1 MKTIF
6 CLYPNVDEARAAI
19 KILVERRFPRGEM
32 NVIVQEQT
40 AKNELGISPRSANI
54 PVTGNNHTRPLLDQM
69 LVGKQPLTLSET
81 GALYTAGELANIM
94 TRTALSAKTSRKGT
108 GLYMALENF
117 GLSKD
122 TARYYDQ
129 GIKSGEILFFIR
141 VKDERASEAAS
152 LLRSQVEIISSIS
165 PENGSAYGETRIRDG
180 LPTDI
185 INREKM
191 LELMKTQGSNSLSI
205 YMPVHPIGQDV
216 MENPILLRNII
227 DQAEN
232 QLRQNGLSTSELS
245 RFLEPLRDLTN
256 QRNYWQ
262 RQNRTLA
269 IFRTKDIFETYR
281 LPIETHEIVYINDR
295 LYTKPLIQ
303 LLEGNGNFYVL
314 ALSINKA
321 RLFQGD
327 RNNIK
332 EIKLKG
338 TPTSL
343 DEALGDTYVQ
353 KQVQFHSN
361 APRSGSRGERSSI
374 LFSQGSWT
382 ENLKKEEIQRFF
394 QYLEK
399 GVHKEISNQS
409 NPLVLAGVEYLIP
422 IYREVSSYSHLY
434 PEYLTGNPDDF
445 RPEDLHQQAWKLVD
459 PFFKKARLDA
469 IEGYHIL
476 ANDHLTA
483 KEIDDVLIAS
493 YYGQVDILFIADG
506 IQIWGKYN
514 KETNHVIRHDYRQP
528 NDEDLSDLA
537 TFYTLKHGGIIYT
550 FDPAEMPDGS
560 MIAATLRYPLQNL
573 QSSER

>member
-6 CLYPNVDEARAAI
+6 CLYPNVDDARAAI

-32 NVIVQEQT
+32 NIIVQEQT
-40 AKNELGISPRSANI
+40 AKNELGINPRSANI

-69 LVGKQPLTLSET
+69 LIGKQPLILPDT
-81 GALYTAGELANIM
+81 GGLYSSGELANIM
-94 TRTALSAKTSRKGT
+94 TRTALSARTGRKGT
-108 GLYMALENF
+108 GLYMALEDF
-117 GLSKD
+117 GLAKD

-152 LLRSQVEIISSIS
+152 LLRSQVEIISSIT
-165 PENGSAYGETRIRDG
+165 PENGTAYGEAKIRDG

-185 INREKM
+185 INREKL
-191 LELMKTQGSNSLSI
+191 LELMKIQEPCSLSI

-216 MENPILLRNII
+216 MENPILLKNII

-232 QLRQNGLSTSELS
+232 QLHQNGLSTSEIS
-245 RFLEPLRDLTN
+245 HFLEPLRDLTN

-269 IFRTKDIFETYR
+269 IFRTKDTFETFR
-281 LPIETHEIVYINDR
+281 LPLETHEIVYINDR

-303 LLEGNGNFYVL
+303 LLEGNGKFYVL
-314 ALSINKA
+314 ALSIN
-321 RLFQGD
+321 RTRFFQGD
-327 RNNIK
+327 RYSIK
-332 EIKLKG
+332 ESKLKD
-338 TPTSL
+338 TPTSMA
-343 DEALGDTYVQ
+343 EALGDTYVQ
-353 KQVQFHSN
+353 KQVQFHTN
-361 APRSGSRGERSSI
+361 IPRSSRGERSSI
-374 LFSQGSWT
+374 VFSQGSST

-409 NPLVLAGVEYLIP
+409 SPLVLAGVEYLIP
-422 IYREVSSYSHLY
+422 IYREVSEYSHLY
-434 PEYLTGNPDDF
+434 PEYLTGNPDDL
-445 RPEDLHQQAWKLVD
+445 RPEDLHLQAWRLVD

-469 IEGYHIL
+469 IDGYHIL
-476 ANDHLTA
+476 ANDHLAT
-483 KEIDDVLIAS
+483 KEIEDVITAA
-493 YYGQVDILFIADG
+493 YYGQVDILFVADG
-506 IQIWGKYN
+506 IQIWGKFN

-537 TFYTLKHGGIIYT
+537 TFYTLNHGGIIYT

-560 MIAATLRYPLQNL
+560 MIAATLRYPFQDLN
-573 QSSER
+573 SPER